1 MDGGDDSPAPPIP
14 ERYTPL
20 LIGAIESALA
30 GVGNGS
36 FMKRNTSNRSEPSA
50 PIVEPISDEA
60 VVVDPATRSLHQRI
74 RQQEILAELGKCAHY
89 GRAGL

>member
-1 MDGGDDSPAPPIP
+1 MTVAPPIP

-30 GVGNGS
+30 GAGNGS

-60 VVVDPATRSLHQRI
+60 VVDPATRSLHQRI
-74 RQQEILAELGKCAHY
+74 RQQEILAELGVCAL
-89 GRAGL
+89 RKSP